1 MQKYGLKGRIE
12 DYSFF
17 FGGGGGVRQLFA
29 DKNIVASAWSD
40 RTVLHF

>member
-12 DYSFF
+12 DYPFW
-17 FGGGGGVRQLFA
+17 GGGEGARQLFA